1 MNSRRYMRCCW
12 QLIHHLI
19 AHPLIGLSFGR
30 LWSWQFHDWTLLK
43 AWPSEPKVVLRR
55 WAGLE

>member
-1 MNSRRYMRCCW
+1 MKRFW
-12 QLIHHLI
+12 QIAHHAI

-30 LWSWQFHDWTLLK
+30 LWAWKFHDFTFVRG
-43 AWPSEPKVVLRR
+43 WPSDTEPMPQR

>member
-1 MNSRRYMRCCW
+1 MRLFW
-12 QLIHHLI
+12 QLTHHLV

-30 LWSWQFHDWTLLK
+30 LWAWKFHDWTLPK
-43 AWPSEPKVVLRR
+43 AWPGTNAEGVSR